1 MIGQSA
7 EDYGSCYE
15 SPEMAQMREW
25 VTEDDHTRYDKQA
38 GSTLRLD
45 VTHSNLVS
53 RFHDLVFDSCM
64 TIERVKEKLYRHGG
78 TPVNDQELYLRRG
91 GSDIIFLYDERKTLG
106 DYGTKNGHEI
116 HIKDINPHSISAHG
130 GLEDVSQV
138 EKYVMAE
145 EDYDKLDNSVRALKK
160 KAFEKA
166 QREAAEEYAARK
178 AAGED
183 MTPVPEAPEE
193 TAEEVAAKCPV
204 GSRCEVAP
212 GGRRGEV
219 AYVGPVKGVKGI
231 WVGARLDEPQGNNNG
246 QGKDGKQL
254 FECKGDKY
262 GCFAK
267 AENVVV
273 GDFPERDPFASESED
288 EF

>member
-1 MIGQSA
+1 
-7 EDYGSCYE
+7 
-15 SPEMAQMREW
+15 
-25 VTEDDHTRYDKQA
+25 
-38 GSTLRLD
+38 
-45 VTHSNLVS
+45 
-53 RFHDLVFDSCM
+53 
-64 TIERVKEKLYRHGG
+64 
-78 TPVNDQELYLRRG
+78 ELYLRRG

-193 TAEEVAAKCPV
+193 TAEEVAATWL
-204 GSRCEVAP
+204 CEVP
-212 GGRRGEV
+212 SR
-219 AYVGPVKGVKGI
+219 
-231 WVGARLDEPQGNNNG
+231 EPLRG
-246 QGKDGKQL
+246 QGQ
-254 FECKGDKY
+254 
-262 GCFAK
+262 AR
-267 AENVVV
+267 V
-273 GDFPERDPFASESED
+273 
-288 EF
+288 